1 MNAVAD
7 AALGELDHL
16 PGDDIGLP
24 AIAVLQAERATDVG
38 ISTGQHADRFRL
50 ERLVPEQ
57 AVDGHRSALI
67 TVTDFDKAA
76 TQVAPAVRRYSHTTI
91 LTVAGRGSSTNC

>member
-1 MNAVAD
+1 
-7 AALGELDHL
+7 
-16 PGDDIGLP
+16 LP

-38 ISTGQHADRFRL
+38 LSAGQYADGFRL

-57 AVDGHRSALI
+57 AIDGHRSALI

-76 TQVAPAVRRYSHTTI
+76 SKDACGSAVCAPAI
-91 LTVAGRGSSTNC
+91 LAVAGRGSSTNC